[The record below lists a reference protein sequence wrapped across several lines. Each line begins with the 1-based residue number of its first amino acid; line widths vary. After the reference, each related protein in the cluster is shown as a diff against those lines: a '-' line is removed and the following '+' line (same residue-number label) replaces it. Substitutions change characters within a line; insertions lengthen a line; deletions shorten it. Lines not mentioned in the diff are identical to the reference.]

1 MASKNL
7 WKIIFITIIAFWA
20 ALNLI
25 PYQDTPL
32 GEYLEEEVVST
43 PEFAEVLS
51 RAEQLVESGEHSGIY
66 VALRQIGE
74 EEKIDLSK
82 FFPEIK
88 LEDSLTNIKRRNDL
102 VLNELLR
109 LSKSKLRFGLDL
121 KGGVAFTME
130 IDASE
135 TLGRSTFEQEED
147 LSKAIQIIRTRVN
160 AFGVSEPIIRAV
172 GNNRIEVQ
180 LAELSLKDNPTVI
193 DDLKKPARL
202 DFKLVHPSLTP
213 VSGAVNDIPPGY
225 EIMTLETERGNE
237 FYAEDLFV
245 KRIPE
250 MTGESVK
257 EAYPSTDEF
266 GSYRVLLKFTGEGSD
281 RFGDVTQSIKEN
293 NERTGRVGRLA
304 IVLDGTLYSA
314 PTVREAIL
322 GGSAEIS
329 GSFSQR
335 EAIDLANV
343 LNNPLDVSL
352 EVMEINDV
360 GPSLAQDAIS
370 SGLRASIIG
379 AILVLGFML
388 LYFRV
393 GGVVSLIALSV
404 NLLFLL
410 GVLSSFGA
418 TLTLP
423 GIAGIVLTV
432 GMAVDANILIFERI
446 REELNSG
453 KSLIASLHGGFDKV
467 LSTIL
472 DANLTT
478 LITSGV
484 MIFFGTGPVKGFGIT
499 LAIGVFATVFSALI
513 VNRLLLDLL
522 IESGTLKKLS
532 MGSIIKNSSIDFLKH
547 RKPAFIASWIIV
559 LIGISVV
566 VARWDTI
573 FGIDF
578 IGGDEVTLS
587 FQEEVDVSDIRAA
600 AEKHEV
606 GEVIPVYHEQL
617 GGGLAVLKVQTK
629 VEQGSKLVE
638 ALQTEFASAGFD
650 EIGQTHIGPTIGK
663 EILRNAF
670 WAIGIS
676 LIGILLYVA
685 LRFEFGYGIGAV
697 VATVHDICMTIGLFV
712 LLGYQFTAPMVAA
725 ILLIAGYSLNDTIVV
740 FDRIREELSL
750 KPTMT
755 LRDVVNFAINRVLS
769 RSLLT
774 SFTTLLAAVSL
785 FVYAGG
791 VIEAISLTFIIGI
804 LTGTFSSIFIASP
817 VFFWWHKGDRHHVES
832 SHDITPKYDW
842 EASTKASK

>member
-1 MASKNL
+1 MSGKNL
-7 WKIIFITIIAFWA
+7 WKIIFISIIAFWA
-20 ALNLI
+20 GLNLI
-25 PYQDTPL
+25 PFQDTPL
-32 GEYLEEEVVST
+32 EEYLKKEVVST
-43 PEFAEVLS
+43 PEFADVLS
-51 RAEQLVESGEHSGIY
+51 RAEQMVKERESQSVY

-74 EEKIDLSK
+74 DEKIDLSK

-109 LSKSKLRFGLDL
+109 LSQSKLRLGLDL

-130 IDASE
+130 IDAVE
-135 TLGRSTFEQEED
+135 TAGRSEFDRQED
-147 LSKAIQIIRTRVN
+147 LSKAIEIIRTRVN
-160 AFGVSEPIIRAV
+160 AFGVTEPIIRAV

-180 LAELSLKDNPTVI
+180 LAGLSLKDDPTVI
-193 DDLKKPARL
+193 EKLKAPARL
-202 DFKLVHPSLTP
+202 DFKLVHPFLTP
-213 VSGAVNDIPPGY
+213 VSQAVNETPPGY
-225 EIMTLETERGNE
+225 EIMILETERGNE
-237 FYAEDLFV
+237 FYTEELFV

-250 MTGESVK
+250 MTGDGVK
-257 EAYPSTDEF
+257 DSYASSDEF
-266 GSYRVLLKFTGEGSD
+266 GAYEVLLKFTSEGKD
-281 RFGDVTQSIKEN
+281 RFGDITRSIQEN
-293 NERTGRVGRLA
+293 NERTGKVGRLA

-322 GGSAEIS
+322 GGSASIS

-352 EVMEINDV
+352 EVVEINDV
-360 GPSLAQDAIS
+360 GPSLAEDAIS
-370 SGLRASIIG
+370 SGMRASIIG
-379 AILVLGFML
+379 AILVLGFMI

-393 GGVVSLIALSV
+393 GGLVSLVALGV
-404 NLLFLL
+404 NLLVLL

-423 GIAGIVLTV
+423 GLAGIVLTV

-478 LITSGV
+478 LITSAV
-484 MIFFGTGPVKGFGIT
+484 MIFFGTGPVKGFGVT
-499 LAIGVFATVFSALI
+499 LAIGIFATVFSALI
-513 VNRLLLDLL
+513 VNRLLMDLL
-522 IESGTLKKLS
+522 IESGVIKKLS
-532 MGSIIKNSSIDFLKH
+532 MTSLIKKSSIDFLKY
-547 RKPAFIASWIIV
+547 RKPAFIASWIV
-559 LIGISVV
+559 VAIGISVV
-566 VARWDTI
+566 VTKRDTI
-573 FGIDF
+573 YGIDF
-578 IGGDEVTLS
+578 IGGDEITLS
-587 FQEEVDVSDIRAA
+587 FQEEVDVANIREA
-600 AEKHEV
+600 AEKYDV

-617 GGGLAVLKVQTK
+617 GGGLAVLKVQTESDK
-629 VEQGSKLVE
+629 GSELID
-638 ALQTEFASAGFD
+638 ALKTEFPSAGFD
-650 EIGQTHIGPTIGK
+650 EIGQNHIGPTIGA
-663 EILRNAF
+663 EIQRNAF

-697 VATVHDICMTIGLFV
+697 VATIHDICMTIGLFV

-785 FVYAGG
+785 FVFAGG
-791 VIEAISLTFIIGI
+791 VIEDISLTFIIGI

-817 VFFWWHKGDRHHVES
+817 VFFWWHKGDRRHVES

>member
-1 MASKNL
+1 MSGKNL
-7 WKIIFITIIAFWA
+7 WKIIFISIIAFWA
-20 ALNLI
+20 GLNLI
-25 PYQDTPL
+25 PFQDTPFQD
-32 GEYLEEEVVST
+32 YLKEEVVST
-43 PEFAEVLS
+43 PEFADILS
-51 RAEQLVESGEHSGIY
+51 RAEQMMKEGESHSVY

-74 EEKIDLSK
+74 KEKIDLSR
-82 FFPEIK
+82 FFPEIE

-109 LSKSKLRFGLDL
+109 LSKSKLSFGLDL
-121 KGGVAFTME
+121 VGGVALTFE
-130 IDASE
+130 IDE
-135 TLGRSTFEQEED
+135 TETAGRSEFDRKED
-147 LSKAIQIIRTRVN
+147 LSKAIEIIGSRVN
-160 AFGVSEPIIRAV
+160 TFGVTEPIIRAV

-180 LAELSLKDNPTVI
+180 LAGLSLKDNPDI
-193 DDLKKPARL
+193 IKIIQKPARL

-213 VSGAVNDIPPGY
+213 VSGGVNEIPPGY
-225 EIMTLETERGNE
+225 EIMTLETERGDE
-237 FYAEDLFV
+237 FYTEELFV

-250 MTGESVK
+250 MTGEGVK
-257 EAYPSTDEF
+257 DSYASSDEF
-266 GSYRVLLKFTGEGSD
+266 GAYEVLLKFTGEGKD
-281 RFGDVTQSIKEN
+281 RFGDITRSIQEN
-293 NERTGRVGRLA
+293 NEQTGRVGRLA

-314 PTVREAIL
+314 PTVRQAIL
-322 GGSAEIS
+322 GGSASIS

-343 LNNPLDVSL
+343 LNNPLDVTL
-352 EVMEINDV
+352 KVMEINDV
-360 GPSLAQDAIS
+360 GPSLAEDAIS
-370 SGLRASIIG
+370 SGMRASIIG
-379 AILVLGFML
+379 GILVLGFMI

-393 GGVVSLIALSV
+393 GGLVSLIALSV
-404 NLLFLL
+404 NLLVLL
-410 GVLSSFGA
+410 GVLASFGA

-478 LITSGV
+478 LITSAV
-484 MIFFGTGPVKGFGIT
+484 MIFFGTGPVKGFGVT
-499 LAIGVFATVFSALI
+499 LAIGIFATVFSALI

-522 IESGTLKKLS
+522 IESGFLKKLS
-532 MGSIIKNSSIDFLKH
+532 MTSLIKKSSIDFLKY
-547 RKPAFIASWIIV
+547 RKPAFIASWIV
-559 LIGISVV
+559 VAIGISVV
-566 VARWDTI
+566 VTKRDTI
-573 FGIDF
+573 YGIDF
-578 IGGDEVTLS
+578 IGGDEITLS
-587 FQEEVDVSDIRAA
+587 FQEEVDVADIREAA
-600 AEKHEV
+600 TKHEV

-617 GGGLAVLKVQTK
+617 GGGLAVLKVQTESNK
-629 VEQGSKLVE
+629 GSELID
-638 ALQTEFASAGFD
+638 ALKTEFPSAGFD
-650 EIGQTHIGPTIGK
+650 EIGQNHIGPTIGA
-663 EILRNAF
+663 EIQRNAF

-697 VATVHDICMTIGLFV
+697 VATIHDICMTIGLFV

-750 KPTMT
+750 NPTMT
-755 LRDVVNFAINRVLS
+755 LRSVVNLAINKVLS

-791 VIEAISLTFIIGI
+791 VIEDISLTFIIGI

-817 VFFWWHKGDRHHVES
+817 VFFWWHKGDRRHVES